1 MTLACKDC
9 VHWLSPDAKKKCF
22 YDERRGLYF
31 FSTFFL
37 SRLSNPVLIFTSYY
51 KHTVVA
57 VGLTTIWFET
67 ASVIKKKTYRV
78 SSYFHRKMTLPFTD
92 YYLSA
97 VVQGWFLLIIF
108 LTEGAARYNNI
119 QTRTRIK
126 GWVYYYYILYLV
138 FFFLKSGSRVHR
150 LYYMCL
156 ECGVGFKVDYKPFG
170 PIGTYIHRR

>member
-1 MTLACKDC
+1 MSLTVVTNQDGIGGGVGGEISMTLACKDC

-67 ASVIKKKTYRV
+67 ASVIKKKNISGFVLFSSKDDTAIYRLLLKCSRAGVV
-78 SSYFHRKMTLPFTD
+78 S
-92 YYLSA
+92 
-97 VVQGWFLLIIF
+97 
-108 LTEGAARYNNI
+108 
-119 QTRTRIK
+119 
-126 GWVYYYYILYLV
+126 
-138 FFFLKSGSRVHR
+138 
-150 LYYMCL
+150 
-156 ECGVGFKVDYKPFG
+156 VDYFLDG
-170 PIGTYIHRR
+170 GCGAV